1 VFEAWVATA
10 KEATRR
16 ASLKAI
22 LNLKY
27 TNGIFFTISY
37 LLVLEAAFEP
47 LILRSTKNSFT
58 LLPDHI

>member
-1 VFEAWVATA
+1 MCYSRQAQRVFEAWVATA

-27 TNGIFFTISY
+27 TNGIFFIISY
-37 LLVLEAAFEP
+37 LLVLEAGFDEP
-47 LILRSTKNSFT
+47 LI
-58 LLPDHI
+58 